1 MRLSD
6 QHPIFV
12 GFKLDSS
19 LRHQLDALSGPNSKY
34 VSRDGS
40 SFLILC
46 RQGQDTYVGK
56 VVHERLT
63 TDRVDDVR
71 RNVLSILQRLCPDTR
86 LPSHLQIWACEP
98 QVNGAD
104 ASESPETEEKTPSW

>member
-19 LRHQLDALSGPNSKY
+19 LRHQLNALSGPDSKY

-46 RQGQDTYVGK
+46 RQGKDTYVGK
-56 VVHERLT
+56 VVHERLS
-63 TDRVDDVR
+63 TDRIDDIR
-71 RNVLSILQRLCPDTR
+71 RNIFSILNRLCPEAR
-86 LPSHLQIWACEP
+86 LPQKLEIFAC
-98 QVNGAD
+98 
-104 ASESPETEEKTPSW
+104 SPEQAEEPSELKQPERW